1 MSSSAPL
8 LGRVVTIATGRPAY
22 IEMAWNLARSFLH
35 WNEGNGLRFTL
46 CTDHAGPPP
55 ADLAAVEIVRIR
67 PGECGVGFSPK
78 LHLDRLVPADAPT
91 LFLDADCLV
100 VASLRPVF
108 DRLRGRAFAL
118 IGQLTTEGEF
128 YGDIR
133 SHLAR
138 AGVPRLP
145 LFVGSLMYWE
155 NGDTA
160 RAVFASA
167 RAFEA
172 RYDEL
177 GIARMRG
184 ATADEPVVALAFGSH
199 DLAPVPDDGS
209 IKADAH
215 LYDYPPEIDLLRGHA
230 RFANTEPAANH
241 VIPNPLR
248 EARPAIAHFNAAY
261 AFECP
266 YLREALVLRLVRL
279 RGWPRFAAL
288 AWARLRLD
296 WPQNLVRGV
305 KNVLRPAYRRL
316 FGTRTI
322 KPTARET

>member
-1 MSSSAPL
+1 MSAPSSL

-35 WNEGNGLRFTL
+35 WNGDGSLRFTL
-46 CTDHAGPPP
+46 CTDHAGPLP
-55 ADLAAVEIVRIR
+55 ADLVDVEIVRIR
-67 PGECGVGFSPK
+67 PGECGAGFSPK
-78 LHLDRLVPADAPT
+78 LHLDRLVPSNAPV

-100 VASLRPVF
+100 VAPLRPVF
-108 DRLRGRAFAL
+108 DRLRGRDFSL
-118 IGQLTTEGEF
+118 IGRMTEVGEF
-128 YGDIR
+128 YGDVR

-160 RAVFASA
+160 RSVFASA
-167 RAFEA
+167 RAFES

-177 GIARMRG
+177 GISRMRG
-184 ATADEPVVALAFGSH
+184 ATADEPVVALAFGAH
-199 DLAPVPDDGS
+199 GLEPVSDDGT

-215 LYDYPPEIDLLRGHA
+215 LYDYPPEIDLFRGRV
-230 RFANTEPAANH
+230 RFVNTAPAGSH

-248 EARPAIAHFNAAY
+248 ESRPAIAHFNAAY
-261 AFECP
+261 AFESP

-279 RGWPRFAAL
+279 HGWPPFAAR
-288 AWARLRLD
+288 AWALLSLD
-296 WPQNLVRGV
+296 WPQRLVQGLKNL
-305 KNVLRPAYRRL
+305 LRPAYRRL

-322 KPTARET
+322 KPTPRET